1 MTVIKINDTYRVEI
15 RSYDYELIKRI
26 KATANSKERNITLG
40 YFPSL
45 KHALAWLKRE
55 EVKSLGT
62 LNINE
67 YINELRKLESWTGNI
82 HESSRTIGRVTN
94 D

>member
-1 MTVIKINDTYRVEI
+1 MTTIKINDTYRVEI
-15 RSYDYELIKRI
+15 HNYDFVLIKRGD
-26 KATANSKERNITLG
+26 KYDATLG

-55 EVKSLGT
+55 EVKPLGT
-62 LNINE
+62 LTINE

-82 HESSRTIGRVTN
+82 HESSRTIGGN
-94 D
+94 K

>member
-1 MTVIKINDTYRVEI
+1 MAVIKINDTYRVEI

-45 KHALAWLKRE
+45 KHVLAWLKRE

-62 LNINE
+62 LTIDE

-82 HESSRTIGRVTN
+82 HENKELSEATN

>member
-15 RSYDYELIKRI
+15 CSYDFVLIKHG
-26 KATANSKERNITLG
+26 KKYDATLG

-62 LNINE
+62 LTIDE
-67 YINELRKLESWTGNI
+67 YINELRNLENWTGGILN
-82 HESSRTIGRVTN
+82 EQTK
-94 D
+94 